1 MPPDAINIPLGQQLS
16 FLLKTS
22 RPGLWFPT
30 IWLYLLPFT
39 STTIPWDTPFL
50 LGLFFCTLP
59 LNLLIYAWNDWAD
72 VDVDKDNPRKD
83 SFLFGGRGNREQLRL
98 PLRAAIVGQ
107 CVFWPVFVYH
117 ASVFILLPLGMT
129 LLTCYLYNRK
139 QKGWRNVAG
148 WDVIAQAGYLSTVV
162 LSCELNDAPFPA
174 ATIWL
179 YLLLFCAQ
187 SHLIGEVMDIE
198 PDKEAGRQTTA
209 VVLGRTYSKW
219 LIITIVLCE
228 VLLLA
233 LVFEDLLFAGS
244 LGLFLLW
251 LLLDVLVLFPNK
263 NYNRWQFTL
272 FGIGANIAAA
282 GSMAYVLHSGIF
294 APAM

>member
-1 MPPDAINIPLGQQLS
+1 MPSTNPKIPLFEQLI
-16 FLLKTS
+16 FLFKTS

-39 STTIPWDTPFL
+39 ITTIPWDTRFL

-83 SFLFGGRGNREQLRL
+83 SFLFGGRGNKEQLRL
-98 PLRAAIVGQ
+98 PLQAAGAAQ
-107 CVFWPVFVYH
+107 CLFWPLFIYH
-117 ASVFILLPLGMT
+117 SDLFILLPLGIT

-139 QKGWRNVAG
+139 QQGWRNIAG
-148 WDVIAQAGYLSTVV
+148 WDVIAQAGYLATVF
-162 LSCELNDAPFPA
+162 LSCGLNDVPLPGVAV
-174 ATIWL
+174 WL
-179 YLLLFCAQ
+179 YLMLFCAQ
-187 SHLIGEVMDIE
+187 SHLIGEVLDIE
-198 PDKEAGRQTTA
+198 PDRAAGRRTTA
-209 VVLGRTYSKW
+209 VVLGRKNSKW

-228 VLLLA
+228 VLMLS
-233 LVFEDLLFAGS
+233 LVFKDPSFAGF
-244 LGLFLLW
+244 LGLFLVW
-251 LLLDVLVLFPNK
+251 LLLDVLVFFPDK
-263 NYNRWQFTL
+263 NYTRWQFTL

-282 GSMAYVLHSGIF
+282 GSMAYVLHSGLF